1 MSVEEMQTQ
10 THFKIASWI
19 NFLVAIERG
28 SRYVTLQWQQNFWI
42 STIRGPA
49 NMAKQKT
56 KKKKI
61 DMTV

>member
-1 MSVEEMQTQ
+1 MSAEEMKTQ

-19 NFLVAIERG
+19 NFLVAIERV

-49 NMAKQKT
+49 NMAKKQQQQR
-56 KKKKI
+56 KKL
-61 DMTV
+61 T